1 MTLSIKGLIGEED
14 LVALRYG
21 QALEPVEGR
30 AAVVDP
36 PTYPGPLAK
45 RGGSK
50 RCSEYV
56 INDLGD
62 GIRMCE
68 LDTVPS
74 QANRMEASYRGSLAD
89 LIPRHAVEAGGRR
102 EDLTELPHRLA
113 DASIRATGFA
123 VDIRAAFEAFDAAD
137 AAPLAR
143 LGPTSLVYGAWDS
156 RDTRVSVPR
165 AIESRITAHDVV
177 ECTRSAQY
185 TGAFAQDELG
195 LSDREW
201 RTASQAGF
209 APSPATG
216 RPGGL
221 RVRGEIV
228 QSASIMLDVLR
239 RYRTADGV
247 EVLAGYLLGLAL
259 GGLLVGARRYHLRSR
274 CALVPSG
281 PATWETV
288 GAAGE
293 RRAVEVDAKAVLEEL
308 RAVAGEWSAAA
319 NIELGGEPEI
329 HHYDPVRARRML
341 KKKPPSVEV

>member
-1 MTLSIKGLIGEED
+1 MPVSIRELIGDED
-14 LVALRYG
+14 LVALTYH

-30 AAVVDP
+30 TAVVHP
-36 PTYPGPLAK
+36 PTYPGPQVN
-45 RGGSK
+45 RG
-50 RCSEYV
+50 RAERRSEYV
-56 INDLGD
+56 INDRGD
-62 GIRMCE
+62 GKRMCE
-68 LDTVPS
+68 LDTVQS
-74 QANRMEASYRGSLAD
+74 QANRMEASYRGSLAE
-89 LIPRHAVEAGGRR
+89 LVPRHAVEAGERR
-102 EDLTELPHRLA
+102 VDLTALPHRVA
-113 DASIRATGFA
+113 DASIRATGLA
-123 VDIRAAFEAFDAAD
+123 IAIRACFEAFAAGDASA
-137 AAPLAR
+137 LAR

-165 AIESRITAHDVV
+165 VIASRIEAHDVL

-185 TGAFAQDELG
+185 TGAFRQEELG

-216 RPGGL
+216 RPGGI

-288 GAAGE
+288 GVEGE
-293 RRAVEVDAKAVLEEL
+293 RCAVEVDAKAVLEEF

>member
-123 VDIRAAFEAFDAAD
+123 VAIRAAFEAFDAAD

-185 TGAFAQDELG
+185 TGAFAPQDELG

-201 RTASQAGF
+201 RDGIAG
-209 APSPATG
+209 G
-216 RPGGL
+216 
-221 RVRGEIV
+221 I
-228 QSASIMLDVLR
+228 
-239 RYRTADGV
+239 
-247 EVLAGYLLGLAL
+247 
-259 GGLLVGARRYHLRSR
+259 
-274 CALVPSG
+274 
-281 PATWETV
+281 
-288 GAAGE
+288 
-293 RRAVEVDAKAVLEEL
+293 
-308 RAVAGEWSAAA
+308 RAVARDRPAGGDPGARGDRAVGIDHARRAAA
-319 NIELGGEPEI
+319 VPDGGWGRGAGGLVSPGARARGAPRRCASVPPSV
-329 HHYDPVRARRML
+329 PVRARAVGPGR
-341 KKKPPSVEV
+341 PGRRWVRGGRAASGRGRCQSGARGASRCCGRVVRGREH